1 MADIILHHYPTSP
14 YAEKVR
20 ISMGVKGLTW
30 KSVIIPNIMPKPD
43 LMPLTGGYRKTPVLQ
58 IGADIYCDTQII
70 MRELDRRS
78 PAMPL
83 KPAGLEGVAEALSFW
98 ADRTLFWAGV
108 GVVMGQIGDQLP
120 DAFKKDRSEFSGRNF
135 DPAALKAMVPIVR
148 DQFYAGLS
156 HAEAMLADKRPFL
169 LGTMPTLADV
179 AVYNPVWFVRQRLSP
194 TASPMDRLPLLGEW
208 ATRMARFGHGVNSEL
223 SGPDALEIARA
234 ASPDKPAGVDAGDPS
249 GLKVGAKVAVTPD
262 DTGKVPVS
270 GELVTLTAHEVAVR
284 RTDEKAGEVV
294 VHFPRAGYHVT
305 AA

>member
-1 MADIILHHYPTSP
+1 MADLILHHYPTSP

-20 ISMGVKGLTW
+20 ISMGIKGLTW

-58 IGADIYCDTQII
+58 VGANIYCDTQII
-70 MRELDRRS
+70 MRELDRRA

-83 KPAGLEGVAEALSFW
+83 KPAGLAGVAEALSFW

-120 DAFKKDRSEFSGRNF
+120 EAFKKDRSEFSGRNF
-135 DPAALKAMVPIVR
+135 DAAALKAMTPVVR
-148 DQFYAGLS
+148 DQFYAGLT
-156 HAEAMLADKRPFL
+156 HAEAMLADKRPYL
-169 LGTMPTLADV
+169 LGEMPTLADV

-194 TASPMDRLPLLGEW
+194 TAPPLDRLPLLGEW
-208 ATRMARFGHGVNSEL
+208 ATRMARFGHGVNSEIK
-223 SGPDALEIARA
+223 GPDALEIARA
-234 ASPDKPAGVDAGDPS
+234 ATPDTPSGVDGGDPS
-249 GLKVGAKVAVTPD
+249 GLKAGAKVAVTPD
-262 DTGKVPVS
+262 DTGKIPVS
-270 GELVTLTAHEVAVR
+270 GELVTLNAHEVAVR
-284 RTDEKAGEVV
+284 RIDEKAGELV